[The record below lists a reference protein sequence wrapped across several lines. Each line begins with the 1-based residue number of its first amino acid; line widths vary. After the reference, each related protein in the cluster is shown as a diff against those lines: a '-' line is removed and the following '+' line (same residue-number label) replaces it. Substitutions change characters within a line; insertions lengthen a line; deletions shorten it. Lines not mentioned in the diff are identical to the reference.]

1 LNQGFRLRSNPGL
14 ELGNTFGVN
23 SMVTNPKSD
32 EDQKNLNERLRSLKI
47 DRAPAPPA
55 ANKNRSPK
63 LLFLA
68 IAVLIALAAFAYAFL
83 FSGTKTIS
91 AAQVRVE
98 TGGASAG
105 ASVLSA
111 TGYVVAH
118 HKIAVGAKVMGR
130 VAWIGVEKGDTVQEG
145 QVLVRLEDNEFRAQ
159 VNQAR
164 ANLASAQAR
173 LDQLRSG
180 SRPQEKM
187 RDKATV
193 LQAEAR
199 LRQAEAEYQR
209 SDRLYRAGVASKAE
223 LDQAL
228 AERDTA
234 AALLES
240 ARQSSTMTDIGPRPE
255 EIRAAQAEVQ
265 QMKAALDYADT
276 QLAATEIRAPVSGTV
291 LARIVER
298 GEMVTPSATGTSG
311 ARTSVV
317 DLADLNDLQVELD
330 ISQTD
335 FARLKMDQRAEIIPE
350 AYPNLRYNGFIEE
363 IAPEA
368 NRAKSTIQVKVK
380 VENPNQQLRPEMN
393 ARVNFL
399 AENTANKENNSLG
412 RVLVPKQAV
421 VKKDNSAFVFVIKGD
436 KVEQRAIR
444 QGEEIGDD
452 YHVLEGLSGNESVA
466 IAGVDKLRDGDRV
479 KIQ

>member
-1 LNQGFRLRSNPGL
+1 LLVG
-14 ELGNTFGVN
+14 
-23 SMVTNPKSD
+23 
-32 EDQKNLNERLRSLKI
+32 I
-47 DRAPAPPA
+47 A
-55 ANKNRSPK
+55 A
-63 LLFLA
+63 L
-68 IAVLIALAAFAYAFL
+68 VALVAFAYLFL

-91 AAQVRVE
+91 AATVRVE
-98 TGGASAG
+98 SAG
-105 ASVLSA
+105 ATSGASILSA

-130 VAWIGVEKGDTVQEG
+130 VAWIGVEKGDLVQEG
-145 QVLVRLEDNEFRAQ
+145 QTLVRLEDIEFRAQ

-173 LDQLRSG
+173 LDQLRTG

-187 RDKATV
+187 RDKAAV

-199 LRQAEAEYQR
+199 LRTAEAEYHR
-209 SDRLYRAGVASKAE
+209 TERLFRDGVASKSE
-223 LDQAL
+223 LDRAL
-228 AERDTA
+228 SERDTA
-234 AALLES
+234 AALVE
-240 ARQSSTMTDIGPRPE
+240 AAKQSSTMTDIGPRPE
-255 EIRAAQAEVQ
+255 EIRAADAEVQ
-265 QMKAALDYADT
+265 QMRAALEYAQT
-276 QLAATEIRAPVSGTV
+276 QLAATEIKAPVSGTV
-291 LARIVER
+291 LERIVER
-298 GEMVTPSATGTSG
+298 GEMVSPSAFGGSG

-317 DLADLNDLQVELD
+317 DLADLTDLQVELD

-335 FARLKMDQRAEIIPE
+335 FSRLQMGQKAEIIPE
-350 AYPNLRYNGFIEE
+350 AYPNLKYNGYIAE

-399 AENTANKENNSLG
+399 AENPARKESSSTG
-412 RVLVPKQAV
+412 RILVPKQAV
-421 VKKDNSAFVFVIKGD
+421 VRVDNSMFVFVIKGD

-444 QGEEIGDD
+444 PGGEVGDD

-466 IAGVDKLRDGDRV
+466 LNGVDKLRDGDRV
-479 KIQ
+479 KVQ